1 MLLDFLTIGIWTGA
15 GLLRKL
21 PHRLLLRLSILAG
34 LDNGLPEL
42 ILLFEIFRNS
52 ATDQESME
60 MLVQEDSISPA
71 DIARAEDC
79 LCFSK
84 VNKDYDRVSPFNLI
98 NSLSGSSLY
107 YGQNMNQFIMAGALK
122 RTICSMDIDCQSR
135 RSFSRKRVK
144 GSS

>member
-1 MLLDFLTIGIWTGA
+1 MHPGGTSVAGPSDHWNLGCCGIAEKITA
-15 GLLRKL
+15 
-21 PHRLLLRLSILAG
+21 SIAPPIVDPCRVG
-34 LDNGLPEL
+34 WWNRPEL
-42 ILLFEIFRNS
+42 ILLFEIFQNS

-79 LCFSK
+79 LW
-84 VNKDYDRVSPFNLI
+84 VSPFNLI

-107 YGQNMNQFIMAGALK
+107 YDQNMNQFIMAGALK

-144 GSS
+144 GST